1 MSHLLKKLFQIKCT
15 IATACIAVQLC
26 HLPVFADDEKS
37 DLQKRREENETV
49 EQKFIDSN
57 IAISNWLDG
66 AAEGLDLFLVGK
78 KLTNAKN
85 ETAVRIENSTYTME
99 GANLTNAT
107 SLNVNLRLPN
117 LEEYWQLKFT
127 TYDETEERRSVK
139 SGYLR
144 QTPREQNLGA
154 TVGLFRKLGNVRT
167 SFQPRIGLQD
177 PLKVSHSLKFESIVD
192 NKNYK
197 INPKVELY
205 ADADKGT
212 GIYWNLNFNFE
223 LNPLWSF
230 TLINEANYE
239 DKTHLY
245 SAGNGFSFGNYINE
259 TTTMGYTLIFTSLN
273 QPSYHLESYSASVSW
288 NQLVYKKIL
297 DYQIIPHLDF
307 AKDRSFKGQAGL
319 IFNLNLNF

>member
-1 MSHLLKKLFQIKCT
+1 MSHFFKNLILIDSKFLVTLILS
-15 IATACIAVQLC
+15 ALC
-26 HLPVFADDEKS
+26 SLPVLADDLS
-37 DLQKRREENETV
+37 DIQKRRAENETV

-78 KLTNAKN
+78 KLTDAKN
-85 ETAVRIENSTYTME
+85 ETHVRVENSTYSME

-107 SLNVNLRLPN
+107 SLNVNSRLPN

-127 TYDETEERRSVK
+127 TYDDAEESRSVK

-144 QTPREQNLGA
+144 QTPREQNYGA

-167 SFQPRIGLQD
+167 SFQPRIALQD
-177 PLKVSHSLKFESIVD
+177 PLKVSHSLRFESILD
-192 NKNYK
+192 QYNYK
-197 INPKVELY
+197 INPKVEFY
-205 ADADKGT
+205 ADADKGA

-223 LNPLWSF
+223 LNPLWSL
-230 TLINEANYE
+230 TLINEGNYE

-245 SAGNGFSFGNYINE
+245 TAGNGFSFGHYLNE
-259 TTTMGYTLIFTSLN
+259 ITTMGYSLIFTSIN
-273 QPSYHLESYSASVSW
+273 QPSYHLDNYSASVSW
-288 NQLVYKKIL
+288 NQLIYKKIL

-307 AKDRSFKGQAGL
+307 ARAQSFKGNAGL

>member
-1 MSHLLKKLFQIKCT
+1 MAFVLT
-15 IATACIAVQLC
+15 GLC
-26 HLPVFADDEKS
+26 CSLALADDELDALRK
-37 DLQKRREENETV
+37 KRAENETV

-78 KLTNAKN
+78 KLTDAKN
-85 ETAVRIENSTYTME
+85 ETHVRIENSTYSME

-127 TYDETEERRSVK
+127 TYDDTEESRSVK

-144 QTPREQNLGA
+144 QTPRQENYGA
-154 TVGLFRKLGNVRT
+154 TVGLFRKLGNIRT

-177 PLKVSHSLKFESIVD
+177 PLKVSHSLRFESILD
-192 NKNYK
+192 TKTYK
-197 INPKVELY
+197 INPKLEFY

-223 LNPLWSF
+223 LSPLWSL

-259 TTTMGYTLIFTSLN
+259 TSTMGYTLIFTSLN
-273 QPSYHLESYSASVSW
+273 QPSYHLDSFSASVSW
-288 NQLVYKKIL
+288 NQLIYKKIL

-307 AKDRSFKGQAGL
+307 ARAQSFKGAAGL